1 MSLFVQDIVLF
12 QINLAKNLRA
22 ERSAAQ
28 TKRRFSKKLRLVCGD
43 ATNASPPLDAMRL
56 LDLIVNLQNLA
67 VQARSLHESGMSCQG
82 NIVTNFEAG
91 CCRADFDKRTTI
103 DSHGGFMRTIL
114 RLRYWRIV
122 FFFARVTLG
131 IIFWD
136 IFLRRIGFGR
146 LARNTRPRRL
156 RQIAVRFRALA
167 IHLGGVMIKVGQFL
181 SARLDVLPSEITDEL
196 AGLQDEVPP
205 ADFDSIRLL
214 AEREFDSAIEEVFL
228 AFERDPVAA
237 ASLGQVHRA
246 RLFPREAEAVGFED
260 VVVKI
265 LRPNIEQIVDV
276 DMSAIRVVG
285 GWLKRYRPVSERV
298 DVDAIVEEFA
308 SILHAELDY
317 LSEGKNAEVFAA
329 NFEGDGSVHVPRVV
343 WKRTT
348 RRVLT
353 LEDVTAIK
361 ITDYE
366 AITAAG
372 VNRVEVA
379 ERLFSTYLKQIFE
392 DGFFHADPHP
402 GNLFVLPLSEKNE
415 DGSTQF
421 RLTFID
427 FGMVGR
433 MPERLVEGLRE
444 AAISIGLQDAPRLI
458 RAYQTLGVLLP
469 SANVKLL
476 EEASGQLFD
485 RFWGMNM
492 NELRSIRHDEMMKFG
507 LQFREL
513 MLTMPFQ
520 LPENLLLLGR
530 TLGILSGMCT
540 GLNPEFNLWL
550 QIAPYARKLTEGEGG
565 SFLDTFLD
573 EAGEFLKTL
582 IAIPGRAERVLGRIE
597 RGELNVEAPLVNLQI
612 SYLERSVNRLT
623 GGIVFLGLLVSG
635 AILYDGHT
643 VLAQGLFAG
652 AGVALFY
659 TLFLARGKRPFR

>member
-1 MSLFVQDIVLF
+1 
-12 QINLAKNLRA
+12 
-22 ERSAAQ
+22 
-28 TKRRFSKKLRLVCGD
+28 
-43 ATNASPPLDAMRL
+43 
-56 LDLIVNLQNLA
+56 
-67 VQARSLHESGMSCQG
+67 
-82 NIVTNFEAG
+82 
-91 CCRADFDKRTTI
+91 
-103 DSHGGFMRTIL
+103 MRTVL

-122 FFFARVTLG
+122 LFFARVTAS

-136 IFLRRIGFGR
+136 IFLGGIGLGA
-146 LARNTRPRRL
+146 LARNTRPQRL
-156 RQIAVRFRALA
+156 RQIAIRFRRLA
-167 IHLGGVMIKVGQFL
+167 IRLGGVMIKVGQFL
-181 SARLDVLPSEITDEL
+181 SARLDVLPPEVTDEL

-205 ADFDSIRLL
+205 VDFESIRLQTEL
-214 AEREFDSAIEEVFL
+214 ELGSAVEEVFL
-228 AFERDPVAA
+228 TFDREPVAA
-237 ASLGQVHRA
+237 ASLGQVHCA
-246 RLFPREAEAVGFED
+246 RLLPNEAEMLGFEN
-260 VVVKI
+260 VVIKI

-298 DVDAIVEEFA
+298 DVPAIVEEFA
-308 SILHAELDY
+308 AILQAELDY
-317 LSEGKNAEVFAA
+317 LSEGKNAEMFAT
-329 NFEGDGSVHVPRVV
+329 NFTGDGSVHVPRVV
-343 WKRTT
+343 WNRTT

-372 VNRVEVA
+372 VNRAEVA
-379 ERLFSTYLKQIFE
+379 ERLLSTYLKQIFE

-402 GNLFVLPLSEKNE
+402 GNLFVLPLPEKNE
-415 DGSTQF
+415 AGSTRF

-433 MPERLVEGLRE
+433 MPDRLVEGLRE
-444 AAISIGLQDAPRLI
+444 AVISVGLQDAPRLI

-469 SANVKLL
+469 NANIKLL

-485 RFWGMNM
+485 RFWGMSM

-540 GLNPEFNLWL
+540 GLNSEFNLWMQL
-550 QIAPYARKLTEGEGG
+550 APYAKKLTEGEGG
-565 SFLDTFLD
+565 SQFDVFLN
-573 EAGEFLKTL
+573 EAGEFFKML
-582 IAIPGRAERVLGRIE
+582 IAIPGRTERVLGRIE
-597 RGELNVEAPLVNLQI
+597 RGELNVQMPLVNLQI
-612 SYLERSVNRLT
+612 SYLEKSLNRLT
-623 GGIVFLGLLVSG
+623 GGIIFLGLLVAG

-643 VLAQGLFAG
+643 SLAQGLFAG
-652 AGVALFY
+652 AGIALLY